1 MKTKTGL
8 PRLSL
13 FALAWPMLIEE
24 LTGGITS
31 FTDTLFVSM
40 LSDEA
45 AASVGMLGPVLG
57 LGYFILPQF
66 TAAGTSVAAQYM
78 GAGQDDKVKAAWSA
92 NILFSTISGGLLALF
107 VYLVSG
113 KIGLWLGMT
122 EAQNAW
128 AEAYLSVI
136 AVNFLVVGL
145 RNSFASILASKTLT
159 HWNMAA
165 SIVTNLL
172 NIPLNWAFM
181 TGWGIFPE
189 WGVRGIAFATVL
201 SFLAGTSILFIL
213 VRFKLGVLLGGRLD
227 GQLSFRHRAKEIR
240 EAAVPIL
247 KIGVPAALEPFSY
260 TMQSFIVSAVLIRF
274 GTVAMAANTYANKY
288 IFLDMAV
295 SWSLTAGGQILMS
308 HHLGAGNIEQV
319 RKTWWRIA
327 AIASSFAF
335 AVILVIYLFRG
346 FFMSF
351 FTSAPEILALA
362 STLVLFSLFMEPIR
376 SINILGGVALKTVG
390 DGLFSVI
397 IALMFMWGLVPVILL
412 AARAGYGIIGLW
424 ACLLLDETIR
434 AGINLWRWNSGRWT
448 GKTVIGNTSGGAVA
462 GASAQGE

>member
-40 LSDEA
+40 ISDEA
-45 AASVGMLGPVLG
+45 AASVGMLGPILG

-78 GAGQDDKVKAAWSA
+78 GAGRDDKVKAAWTA
-92 NILFSTISGGLLALF
+92 NILFSTVSGGLLALL

-113 KIGLWLGMT
+113 KIGLALGMT

-128 AEAYLSVI
+128 SEAYLSVI

-189 WGVRGIAFATVL
+189 WGLRGIAFATII
-201 SFLAGTSILFIL
+201 SFVAGTGILYAL
-213 VRFKLGVLLGGRLD
+213 VRFRLGVRLD
-227 GQLSFRHRAKEIR
+227 SRPGVRLSFRHRAKEIR
-240 EAAVPIL
+240 EAAIPIL

-308 HHLGAGNIEQV
+308 HHLGAGNIEKV
-319 RKTWWRIA
+319 RTTWWRIA

-335 AVILVIYLFRG
+335 AVYLVVFLFREL
-346 FFMSF
+346 FMSF
-351 FTSAPEILALA
+351 FTSDPEILALA

-390 DGLFSVI
+390 DGVFSVVV
-397 IALMFMWGLVPVILL
+397 ALVFMWGLVPVILF
-412 AARAGYGIIGLW
+412 AAHAGYGIIGLW

-434 AGINLWRWNSGRWT
+434 ALINLWRWNSGKWK
-448 GKTVIGNTSGGAVA
+448 GKSVIGAAA
-462 GASAQGE
+462 GAPAGNLTEQE